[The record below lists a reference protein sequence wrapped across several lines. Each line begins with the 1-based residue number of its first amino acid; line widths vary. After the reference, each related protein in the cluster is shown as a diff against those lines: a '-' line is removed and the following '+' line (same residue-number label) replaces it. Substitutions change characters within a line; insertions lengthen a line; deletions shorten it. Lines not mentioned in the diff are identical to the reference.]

1 MHTMCLLVFNFFLV
15 VCAVPKM
22 GALTFKAQAYQAR
35 PWELTQ
41 VEIQD
46 YIDQKEKLTYHYRG
60 QTLTRITGRNWLRD
74 RVRFSYDGYRRQR
87 LTQPLRGGHLCGWST
102 AYAVWFEL
110 IYQARIFFRVDPC
123 QPAVA
128 WLLLLVGR
136 LARLTRDEGVCYSV
150 DTNHRATI
158 YQGSFGLQSV
168 NEAYL
173 VLPMLLPHEE
183 IDRQEQHLIGFQL
196 FSLVFGQLLVE
207 PRLTYEY
214 HLVSTPVVNFQG
226 LRYACF
232 QVSPLQKFLT
242 T

>member
-1 MHTMCLLVFNFFLV
+1 ML
-15 VCAVPKM
+15 
-22 GALTFKAQAYQAR
+22 
-35 PWELTQ
+35 
-41 VEIQD
+41 
-46 YIDQKEKLTYHYRG
+46 
-60 QTLTRITGRNWLRD
+60 
-74 RVRFSYDGYRRQR
+74 
-87 LTQPLRGGHLCGWST
+87 GGHPCGWST

-110 IYQARIFFRVDPC
+110 IYQERISFKVDPC
-123 QPAVA
+123 QPGVA

-136 LARLTRDEGVCYSV
+136 LAWLTFEGVCYAV

-168 NEAYL
+168 NEARL

-196 FSLVFGQLLVE
+196 FSLVFGQLLLSSSLLGY
-207 PRLTYEY
+207 RYSLI
-214 HLVSTPVVNFQG
+214 STPVINFQSS
-226 LRYACF
+226 RYACF